1 MSDMLVMPV
10 GDHVPL
16 GYHPANSTLD
26 DGIQAFKRSQLLVRF
41 EAPRQAKEAVTDLLL
56 IRAHKKEEVPDGFK
70 KLPYVNVP
78 FLKYLYVSMACREMN
93 GLHICFK
100 TVTLHS
106 QQPSSSSGVYTY
118 VCTLHVCMYITNVL
132 LVSTINVLNIL

>member
-41 EAPRQAKEAVTDLLL
+41 EAPKRAKEAITDILL
-56 IRAHKKEEVPDGFK
+56 IRAHKKEEVPNGFK
-70 KLPYVNVP
+70 ELP
-78 FLKYLYVSMACREMN
+78 
-93 GLHICFK
+93 
-100 TVTLHS
+100 
-106 QQPSSSSGVYTY
+106 
-118 VCTLHVCMYITNVL
+118 
-132 LVSTINVLNIL
+132 